1 MANLMEHEIEI
12 NGRVIRFRHPT
23 NDEQLALLNTFGLTT
38 GTGERVRIC
47 MEWIAST
54 DGFANPPEP
63 TQAFAF
69 VTQLIERLLGGS
81 EGN

>member
-1 MANLMEHEIEI
+1 MEHEIEI
-12 NGRVIRFRHPT
+12 NGRVIRFRHPS
-23 NDEQLALLNTFGLTT
+23 NDEQLALLNTFGSAT

>member
-1 MANLMEHEIEI
+1 MEHEIEI

-23 NDEQLALLNTFGLTT
+23 NDEQLALLNTFGSVS

-54 DGFANPPEP
+54 NGFPSPPEP

-81 EGN
+81 EEN

>member
-1 MANLMEHEIEI
+1 MEHEIEI

-23 NDEQLALLNTFGLTT
+23 NDEQLALLNTFGSVS

-54 DGFANPPEP
+54 DGFTSPPEP
-63 TQAFAF
+63 THAFAF
-69 VTQLIERLLGGS
+69 VVQLIERLLGGS